1 MFKHLLQTERQELLL
16 LRKKWY
22 SFREIWR
29 VMGKDHTTL
38 SREMRRN
45 QVKWSYDARKAHIK
59 SYQRRHS
66 CKVQTKKIR
75 GDDELERYVK
85 KWLLAMKS
93 PEQIAGRWNMENP
106 TRKISTSS
114 VRRYIEAP
122 FCVQVRYLVWL
133 EKKKKKYR
141 KRNEKKNGTRQ
152 VIQHR
157 VFIDVRPLYISN
169 PTKPW
174 HYECDLIMSVK
185 TEADCVLTLID
196 KFTRCKIAIKLTSK
210 DSHIIEKV
218 LKKVIKKYQ
227 ILSITFDN
235 DLAFAQHYKLWI
247 PTYFC
252 HTYSSREKWQVERG
266 NRDYRKYFPKWT
278 KLSTITQERL
288 DQITHELNTDPLKC
302 LNYHT
307 PYEVM
312 AIYKKSLVQK
322 LIGKDWYMAWKKEK
336 IKQQVAKATCC
347 SSVLGYVV
355 SNDLVENYKHKSIDT
370 RPR

>member
-1 MFKHLLQTERQELLL
+1 MSKHLLQTERQELAL
-16 LRKKWY
+16 LREKWY
-22 SFREIWR
+22 SFREIWE
-29 VMGKDHTTL
+29 MIGKDHTAL

-45 QVKWSYDARKAHIK
+45 QVKWSYDARKAQVK

-66 CKVQTKKIR
+66 CKRQTKKIR
-75 GDDELERYVK
+75 KDDELEMYTK

-93 PEQIAGRWNMENP
+93 PEQIAGRRNVENP
-106 TRKISTSS
+106 TRKISSSS
-114 VRRYIEAP
+114 VRRYVETP
-122 FCVQVRYLVWL
+122 FCIQTRYLVQL
-133 EKKKKKYR
+133 ERRKKKYR
-141 KRNEKKNGTRQ
+141 KRNKKENGTRQ

-157 VFIDVRPLYISN
+157 VFIDARPLYISK
-169 PTKPW
+169 PSRPW

-185 TEADCVLTLID
+185 TEKDCVLTLID
-196 KFTRCKIAIKLTSK
+196 KFTRCKIAIKLASK
-210 DSHIIEKV
+210 DSIIIEKI
-218 LKKVIKKYQ
+218 LMKIIKKYQ

-247 PTYFC
+247 LTYFC

-278 KLSTITQERL
+278 ELSTITQKRL
-288 DQITHELNTDPLKC
+288 DQITHELNADPLRC

-312 AIYKKSLVQK
+312 VIYKKSLVQK
-322 LIGKDWYMAWKKEK
+322 LIGKDWYMAWEK
-336 IKQQVAKATCC
+336 DKLKQQVAKATCC
-347 SSVLGYVV
+347 SSVLGYIS
-355 SNDLVENYKHKSIDT
+355 SNISVTNCKSKRIDI